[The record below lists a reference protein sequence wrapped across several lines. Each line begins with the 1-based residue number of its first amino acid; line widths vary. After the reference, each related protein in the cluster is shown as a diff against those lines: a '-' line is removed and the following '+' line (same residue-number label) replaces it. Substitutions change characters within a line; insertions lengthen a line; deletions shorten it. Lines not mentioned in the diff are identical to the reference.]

1 MFYKNKFVGNV
12 GNILEDDYREAKSLE
27 ELESLIEAIARL
39 QRGMQ
44 EFNAPEPLKIVCQNR
59 LMEVT
64 QYYLSMG
71 GTL

>member
-1 MFYKNKFVGNV
+1 MFYKNKFVGNLI
-12 GNILEDDYREAKSLE
+12 NILEGDYREAKSLE

-71 GTL
+71 GKI

>member
-44 EFNAPEPLKIVCQNR
+44 TTNAPEPLKIVCQNR

-64 QYYLSMG
+64 QYYVSMG
-71 GTL
+71 GKL